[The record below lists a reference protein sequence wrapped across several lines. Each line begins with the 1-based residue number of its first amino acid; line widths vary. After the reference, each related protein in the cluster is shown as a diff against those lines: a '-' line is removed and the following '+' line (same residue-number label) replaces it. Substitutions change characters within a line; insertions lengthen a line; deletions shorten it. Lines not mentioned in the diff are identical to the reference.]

1 MTDTDKKPRI
11 RVDDPSRPRT
21 ALTGGSRLN
30 AYTFDARELTLITDV
45 KDPLYDK
52 RIERT
57 ITRERVLEIA
67 LRGVET
73 PITVRRREG
82 KNIVSK
88 GKQRTKTVHVV
99 NAIAAGVPYTGS
111 IKAVLHAIKE
121 FSADEALVK
130 QLVSFTKGKPLKIK
144 AVAGNSGEDKDV
156 RLSMRAENAHRDGDS
171 LTERIKYVQEEHEKY
186 GTSIEE
192 LAIAEN
198 VHTGTIR
205 RWLKRDA
212 DATPVKA
219 PKAKRPS
226 MKAVIELA
234 EQIGGDLTPR
244 ERSIVDFVN
253 GVIDKEAL
261 LKLLKIKLVDAAE

>member
-1 MTDTDKKPRI
+1 MTDTSKR
-11 RVDDPSRPRT
+11 SRT

-30 AYTFDARELTLITDV
+30 AYTFDARELTLITDT

-52 RIERT
+52 RIERK

-67 LRGVET
+67 LRGVQT
-73 PITVRRREG
+73 PITVRRRDG
-82 KNIVSK
+82 KNIVTK

-99 NAIAAGVPYTGS
+99 NAVSAGVPYTGA
-111 IKAVLHAIKE
+111 IKAVMHAIKE

-130 QLVSFTKGKPLKIK
+130 QLVLFTKGKPLKIQ

-156 RLSMRAENAHRDGDS
+156 RLSMRAENAHRDGDP
-171 LTERIKYVQEEHEKY
+171 LTERIKYVQEEHEKF

-205 RWLKRDA
+205 RWLKREA
-212 DATPVKA
+212 DAAPVKA

-226 MKAVIELA
+226 MKAVVALTEKIREFT
-234 EQIGGDLTPR
+234 DTTPR
-244 ERSIVDFVN
+244 ERVLMDFVN
-253 GVIDKEAL
+253 GVCDEEHL
-261 LKLLKIKLVDAAE
+261 LKVFKIVLEAAAE